1 MYKLFLFSLV
11 SLFTSS
17 AFGQEKQPQRG
28 AITPK
33 SELKAT
39 QTSPT
44 PTQTISN
51 STTNTVEET
60 ADSYPQTYTVD
71 VSGEQVLMDKAY
83 YQQQLVN
90 VNYLIQSIDS
100 KVEYIKSSPEEDA
113 QAKASGWYQQMENNR
128 KDAEAKKVEL
138 AKKIESFN

>member
-1 MYKLFLFSLV
+1 MV

-33 SELKAT
+33 AELKAI

-44 PTQTISN
+44 PTNTISN
-51 STTNTVEET
+51 TTINTVEET
-60 ADSYPQTYTVD
+60 SSSYPQTYTVD
-71 VSGEQVLMDKAY
+71 AGGKQVLMDKSY

-113 QAKASGWYQQMENNR
+113 QAKANGWYQQMEKNK
-128 KDAEAKKVEL
+128 KDAESKKIEL